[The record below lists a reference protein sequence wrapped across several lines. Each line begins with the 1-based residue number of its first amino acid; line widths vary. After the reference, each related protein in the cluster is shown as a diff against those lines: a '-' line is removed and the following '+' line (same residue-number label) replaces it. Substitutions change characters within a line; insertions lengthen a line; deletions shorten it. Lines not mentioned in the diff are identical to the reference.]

1 MKTLR
6 LASSLIG
13 TLVTFDHGWA
23 QAPDLRKPDNR
34 PSQAIAQPDPKFRR
48 EVVDANSAPWSSIGK
63 VGNSV
68 GGHCTGTVI
77 GSSRFLTAAHCLYN
91 KAAHR
96 FIFAGSIHLLL
107 GYVREQYRVHAVAVN
122 YTVPPGF
129 DPAGTPGS
137 FADDW
142 AVLNVSNPFPSDI
155 KPLPM
160 AKGLPPRGTAVS
172 VAGYARERLYMMTA
186 DPHCRVAATSAD
198 GKLIAHDCVLEPGDS
213 GGPLLGS
220 GSAGETV
227 LLGVNVASPRGNDA
241 KGGLGVSAA
250 SIEKFLAAAGTPE
263 PPEQT
268 GR

>member
-6 LASSLIG
+6 LAWCLIG
-13 TLVTFDHGWA
+13 TLATFDHGWA

-34 PSQAIAQPDPKFRR
+34 PSQAIAQPEPKFRR
-48 EVVDANSAPWSSIGK
+48 EVVDANTAPWSSIGK
-63 VGNSV
+63 VGNSI

-77 GSSRFLTAAHCLYN
+77 GSNRFVTAAHCLYN

-96 FIFAGSIHLLL
+96 FISAGSIHLLL
-107 GYVREQYRVHAVAVN
+107 GYVREQYRVHTVAVN

-129 DPAGTPGS
+129 DPAATAGS
-137 FADDW
+137 FAEDW
-142 AVLNVSNPFPSDI
+142 AVLNVSDPFPSDI

-160 AKGLPPRGTAVS
+160 AEGLPPRGAAAS

-186 DPHCRVAATSAD
+186 DQHCQVLATSSD

-220 GSAGETV
+220 GAAGETV
-227 LLGVNVASPRGNDA
+227 LLGVNVASPRGKDA

-263 PPEQT
+263 SPGQT